1 MADIFA
7 RALASSIGK
16 IPNTKTWTAIDGQ
29 TVFTL
34 SNSSYVPNK
43 NLIEVIVESIPQ
55 ISGDHYT
62 ETSSTSFTLN
72 EPLSAGMKVYAKWYE
87 SKVPETIGHST
98 RHESGGNDEID
109 ITKLKNYDVITSS
122 LAENASY
129 QLSLKDFSVYEDG
142 ITDNVTVFSNAIT
155 SAKTSGKVIK
165 LKPITYVLSSLTI
178 DGIRLDLNGATLKV
192 SGNITIKNDGKI
204 ENGIIDGGGI
214 NSISGKNTIKH
225 VTIKNFTTYA
235 ISVGS
240 GAYENIID
248 FIRLENN
255 TPSTSTI
262 GVQVN
267 ASDNYISNIYG
278 YGAFE
283 AIQLVSGSDNFFS
296 NVHLWINSS
305 SKNTFANSIFIH
317 IIGATGNYFT
327 NCASDTY
334 NNIFKFDNTF
344 LFASVTNLFVIHNP
358 ILYPNV
364 TINFTN
370 INNMSLKGDCTV
382 KGTSWT
388 SNNIVFACSFY
399 SSVAFSFID
408 YSLLPVNLTKSNLD
422 AKITGK
428 GSVSANSQLK
438 VVGNK
443 IFGNLTIFFSPQFD
457 LSLGNFTID
466 VSDLLN
472 VKGFVLDGYAM
483 CVGNA
488 NVLTYA
494 MWTLTNGIITITK
507 ISGLN
512 QNVWSASFAISG
524 TFNNNIN

>member
-1 MADIFA
+1 MIED
-7 RALASSIGK
+7 RVTGQKLSS
-16 IPNTKTWTAIDGQ
+16 Q
-29 TVFTL
+29 L
-34 SNSSYVPNK
+34 SE
-43 NLIEVIVESIPQ
+43 I
-55 ISGDHYT
+55 
-62 ETSSTSFTLN
+62 TSFY
-72 EPLSAGMKVYAKWYE
+72 S
-87 SKVPETIGHST
+87 
-98 RHESGGNDEID
+98 D
-109 ITKLKNYDVITSS
+109 
-122 LAENASY
+122 
-129 QLSLKDFSVYEDG
+129 LKDFNVYEDG
-142 ITDNVTVFSNAIT
+142 ITDNATVFSNAIA

-178 DGIRLDLNGATLKV
+178 DGVRLDLNGATLKV
-192 SGNITIKNDGKI
+192 SGNITIQNDGKI

-283 AIQLVSGSDNFFS
+283 AIQLVAGSDNFFS